1 MPTISPQEFDD
12 EIHFVW
18 DDAVKRSFYDKIPHT
33 FRKAAE
39 KLEFAEIVTSHL
51 KFGYSLLGKQ
61 AVTDELIPKQKL
73 EDILTSLAEIDEL
86 RIFIGAGETPSFGGL
101 HDIRETLHKIEIEG
115 STIYQDDGLP
125 LLESIRMMRAIR
137 EFFAR
142 RTKDAPTL
150 WKTAIHL
157 FEDKMIELALDS
169 VFDEVGNIKDS
180 ASAELRSIRREIIA
194 TAERLR
200 SKLNALVKQY
210 SAEDYLQEDLVTQR
224 DGRFVVPVKSEH
236 KRQVSGMI
244 HSVSQTGQ
252 TIYIEPQETND
263 LNNEL
268 RSLEFAEMREIDQIL
283 RKLTERMRDS
293 VPAIRFSL
301 KAVSHLEAVNSKTR
315 YAMRCS
321 CYSPNVKSFPKIDD
335 REFILRGAR
344 HPFLIERL
352 GEKNTVPFDLAMSKE
367 NRTLVLTGP
376 NAGGKTVLLKSTGL
390 LSLMALSGL
399 PIPAAPDSIVPTFDS
414 LAVDIGDAQSIA
426 DDLSTFSSHVKTLKD
441 IIERSDEHT
450 LTLLDEIGSGTAPE
464 EGGAL
469 AESILEHLTNQGGF
483 TISTTHYGRL
493 AAFAETTEG
502 AVNGS
507 MEFNE
512 EDLRPTYR
520 FRLNIPGS
528 SHAFDIAERYEMSKK
543 IISRARVLAGAKTTR
558 LDELIE
564 SLNRKEQEVAAK
576 KAESERELGKARV
589 ERMEY
594 ERLHDEVTLQRKDI
608 LAKASK
614 EADALLSNVNTYVE
628 RTIRE
633 AREAAEIEKAPI
645 KEEKAP
651 KLAQL
656 RAKQKEELKELQ
668 EKVSEHYE
676 ATNKEEVENE
686 LPIEAGSKVR
696 LLSNPGQVG
705 DVLSLKG
712 NDVEV
717 IFGSMTMRMKT
728 DKLQRISNAEARKE
742 TRSTMRTST
751 YFDEQF
757 SPRIDLRGLYGD
769 EGVLKVEKFLSDAAS
784 HSVDKVEII
793 HGMGTGALGKK
804 IQQSLKAHPLVK
816 SFRYGEPN
824 EGGAGVTVVE
834 IN

>member
-1 MPTISPQEFDD
+1 MPTLSPQEFDD

-18 DDAVKRSFYDKIPHT
+18 DDAAKRSFYSQIPHT

-51 KFGYSLLGKQ
+51 KFAYSFLGKQ
-61 AVTDELIPKQKL
+61 QITDELIPKQNL
-73 EDILTSLAEIDEL
+73 DEITTSLAEIDEL
-86 RIFIGAGETPSFGGL
+86 RIFLGVGETPSFGGL
-101 HDIRETLHKIEIEG
+101 HDIREILHKIEIEG

-125 LLESIRMMRAIR
+125 LLETIRMMRSVR
-137 EFFAR
+137 EFFAK
-142 RTKDAPTL
+142 RTKDVPTL

-157 FEDKMIELALDS
+157 FEDKLVELALDS
-169 VFDEVGNIKDS
+169 VFDETGNIKDS
-180 ASAELRSIRREIIA
+180 ASSELREIRREIIT

-200 SKLNALVKQY
+200 NKLNALMKQY
-210 SAEDYLQEDLVTQR
+210 SAEDYLQEELVTQR

-236 KRQVSGMI
+236 KRHVSGMI

-283 RKLTERMRDS
+283 RRLTERMRDA
-293 VPAIRFSL
+293 VPSLRRSL
-301 KAVSHLEAVNSKTR
+301 KAASHLEAVNAKTR
-315 YAMRCS
+315 YAMKAGCH
-321 CYSPNVKSFPKIDD
+321 SPNVKSFRKIED
-335 REFILRGAR
+335 RELVLRNAR

-352 GEKNTVPFDLAMSKE
+352 GEKQTVPFDVTMTIDK
-367 NRTLVLTGP
+367 RTLVLTGP

-390 LSLMALSGL
+390 LSLMALSGI
-399 PIPAAPDSIVPTFDS
+399 PIPAAPDSIIPTFDS
-414 LAVDIGDAQSIA
+414 LAVDIGDSQSIA
-426 DDLSTFSSHVKTLKD
+426 DDLSTFSSHVKALKE
-441 IIERSDEHT
+441 IIEHTNEHS
-450 LTLLDEIGSGTAPE
+450 LVLLDEIGSGTAPE

-469 AESILEHLTNQGGF
+469 AESILEHLNKQASF
-483 TISTTHYGRL
+483 TIATTHYGRL
-493 AAFAETTEG
+493 AAFAETTDG
-502 AVNGS
+502 AINGS

-512 EDLRPTYR
+512 DDLRPTYK
-520 FRLNIPGS
+520 FRLNVPGS
-528 SHAFDIAERYEMSKK
+528 SHAFDIAERYEMPKK
-543 IISRARVLAGAKTTR
+543 IISRARQLAGAKTTR

-564 SLNRKEQEVAAK
+564 SLNRKEQELASK
-576 KAESERELGKARV
+576 KAESEKELGKIRV

-594 ERLHDEVTLQRKDI
+594 ERLHNEIALQRKDI

-614 EADALLSNVNTYVE
+614 EADGLLSNVNTYVE

-633 AREAAEIEKAPI
+633 AREAAAAENAPVKA
-645 KEEKAP
+645 EKAP

-656 RAKQKEELKELQ
+656 RAKQKDELKELQ
-668 EKVSEHYE
+668 AKVSEHYE
-676 ATNKEEVENE
+676 TANREEDTSE
-686 LPIEAGSKVR
+686 LPIEVGAKVR

-705 DVLSLKG
+705 DVISLKG
-712 NDVEV
+712 NDAEV
-717 IFGSMTMRMKT
+717 VFGSMTMKLKT

-742 TRSTMRTST
+742 KRSIERTST

-757 SPRIDLRGLYGD
+757 AHRIDLRGLYGD

-824 EGGAGVTVVE
+824 EGGAGVTIVE